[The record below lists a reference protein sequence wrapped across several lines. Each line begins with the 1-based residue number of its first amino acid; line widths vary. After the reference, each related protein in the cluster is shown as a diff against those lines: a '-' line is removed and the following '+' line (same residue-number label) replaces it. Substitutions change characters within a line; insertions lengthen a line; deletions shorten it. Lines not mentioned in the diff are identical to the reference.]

1 MTSRGQMDIGPVDV
15 DFPLFV
21 SRYHGSWTFNW
32 AVSQIS
38 RFHQML
44 GKKNSLQLF
53 VDAAEG
59 PDGSTD
65 DRDENDENDD
75 DNNDKQ

>member
-15 DFPLFV
+15 DFQMFV

-32 AVSQIS
+32 TESQIS
-38 RFHQML
+38 TFHQML
-44 GKKNSLQLF
+44 GKNNSLHLF

-59 PDGSTD
+59 PDGSA
-65 DRDENDENDD
+65 DRDENNEHDDD
-75 DNNDKQ
+75 DNDER